1 MVTTIPKPDQGGMS
15 LHAGLAVLGGS
26 LALFCSVGFMNAFGV
41 FQQYYKENILQDMSE
56 SQISWIGSV
65 SIFLVYAVAPITGIL
80 VDRIGPTALLI
91 IGALGTLL
99 AVFMTSLCTEY
110 YQFFLAQ
117 AMLLG
122 PSMAL
127 LTWPPIAVVSRLLP
141 NNRGLALG
149 VVVGG
154 SSVGGVVWPVMLERL
169 LNGSNLGFGW
179 VMRIIGFTMLPL
191 LAILCVTV
199 VERPQPSESL
209 ATSTSESSEESA
221 SPLSAPLEDEKSR
234 RVDISI
240 LKNKIFLLLALGFG
254 FGYLGLFL
262 PIFFISSYATARG
275 VSTDMSFYLVSIV
288 NAASL
293 LGRVLPGYLAD
304 RYGHFNLCLLALV
317 ASAVT
322 GFCWTSTTS
331 LAGLI
336 WWSLAYGFSSGA
348 IIALQAA
355 CVGKIA
361 TYQTQGTAMG
371 LFMGLVAVTTLVGA
385 PIGGALL
392 GKYGYTALA
401 MFTGATLLTGA
412 ALVTMSRLLLNNRVL
427 AVV

>member
-1 MVTTIPKPDQGGMS
+1 MS
-15 LHAGLAVLGGS
+15 LHAGLAVVGAS
-26 LALFCSVGFMNAFGV
+26 LALFCSVGFLNSFGV
-41 FQQYYKENILQDMSE
+41 FQQYYKKYIFQDMSE

-65 SIFLVYAVAPITGIL
+65 SIFLLYATAPITGIL
-80 VDRIGPTALLI
+80 VDRIGPTTLLI
-91 IGALGTLL
+91 IGALGTLV
-99 AVFMTSLCTEY
+99 AIFMTSLCSEY

-117 AMLLG
+117 ALLLG

-127 LTWPPIAVVSRLLP
+127 LTWPPVAVVSRLLP

-169 LNGSNLGFGW
+169 LNRSSLGFGW

-191 LAILCVTV
+191 LVIVCATV
-199 VERPQPSESL
+199 VERPK
-209 ATSTSESSEESA
+209 TSGLPDAPESSEESA
-221 SPLSAPLEDEKSR
+221 VSLPPFKDKKPR
-234 RVDISI
+234 QVDVSI
-240 LKNKIFLLLALGFG
+240 LKNKVFILLALGFG
-254 FGYLGLFL
+254 IGYMGLFL
-262 PIFFISSYATARG
+262 PIFFISSYSTAQG
-275 VSTDMSFYLVSIV
+275 ASTDMSFYLVSIV
-288 NAASL
+288 SGASL
-293 LGRVLPGYLAD
+293 LGRVIPGHLAD

-322 GFCWTSTTS
+322 AFCWTSTTS

-336 WWSLAYGFSSGA
+336 VWSLAYGFSSGA
-348 IIALQAA
+348 ILALQAA

-361 TYQTQGTAMG
+361 THQTQGTAMG
-371 LFMGLVAVTTLVGA
+371 LFMGLVAITTLTGA

-401 MFTGATLLTGA
+401 MFTGATLLAGA
-412 ALVTMSRLLLNNRVL
+412 VLVTISRLLLDKKVL
-427 AVV
+427 AAV